1 MGECFGWGGSRGWG
15 SCEAGWTDV
24 GGSAGALVASV
35 CPGVVGVAHSHM
47 LRIGGN
53 RGIMRNST
61 ISSERGP
68 APMCADP
75 LTAHGSETA
84 THHDHQKIPSF
95 QQKPAP
101 SRRGPS
107 LPCATP
113 TINTPTRHTRHA
125 PHRDRPTS
133 GSRSVR
139 LSLTKPTSR
148 HARRARERKPYATPQ
163 NHRRAADLR
172 NRTDLDAECDRSRHG
187 LRPISMRSAT
197 DLDAELDRSRRGE
210 RPARFRPAIAP
221 AQPGRPD
228 VEARTTS
235 SGAKATCRT
244 SEPSASSRS
253 AAARPI
259 SRMGT

>member
-1 MGECFGWGGSRGWG
+1 
-15 SCEAGWTDV
+15 
-24 GGSAGALVASV
+24 
-35 CPGVVGVAHSHM
+35 
-47 LRIGGN
+47 
-53 RGIMRNST
+53 MRNST

-68 APMCADP
+68 APMCAAP
-75 LTAHGSETA
+75 LTARGSKTA

-125 PHRDRPTS
+125 PHRDRSTS

-148 HARRARERKPYATPQ
+148 RARRARERKLHAAPQ
-163 NHRRAADLR
+163 NHRRAADPR

-187 LRPISMRSAT
+187 LRPISTRNST

>member
-35 CPGVVGVAHSHM
+35 CPGVVGVAHSRA
-47 LRIGGN
+47 LGVGGN

-75 LTAHGSETA
+75 LTARGSKTA
-84 THHDHQKIPSF
+84 THHDRQKIPSF
-95 QQKPAP
+95 QQKTAPVPQSPQPPMCNIEDNRPRQAHPPRPAP
-101 SRRGPS
+101 
-107 LPCATP
+107 
-113 TINTPTRHTRHA
+113 
-125 PHRDRPTS
+125 
-133 GSRSVR
+133 RSVHFR
-139 LSLTKPTSR
+139 LEIGPAQPDQTDVEARTTSS
-148 HARRARERKPYATPQ
+148 RAKAICHTSEPSESSRP
-163 NHRRAADLR
+163 
-172 NRTDLDAECDRSRHG
+172 AEPNRSRCG
-187 LRPISMRSAT
+187 VRPISARVTT

>member
-1 MGECFGWGGSRGWG
+1 MIARKSR
-15 SCEAGWTDV
+15 
-24 GGSAGALVASV
+24 
-35 CPGVVGVAHSHM
+35 HS
-47 LRIGGN
+47 N
-53 RGIMRNST
+53 KKQ
-61 ISSERGP
+61 P
-68 APMCADP
+68 
-75 LTAHGSETA
+75 
-84 THHDHQKIPSF
+84 
-95 QQKPAP
+95 P
-101 SRRGPS
+101 SRRAPG
-107 LPCATP
+107 LPCATSKTTAP
-113 TINTPTRHTRHA
+113 ARHTRHA
-125 PHRDRPTS
+125 PHRDRSTS

-163 NHRRAADLR
+163 NHRRAADPR

>member
-1 MGECFGWGGSRGWG
+1 MCN
-15 SCEAGWTDV
+15 THDKH
-24 GGSAGALVASV
+24 
-35 CPGVVGVAHSHM
+35 AHQAHQP
-47 LRIGGN
+47 R
-53 RGIMRNST
+53 
-61 ISSERGP
+61 P
-68 APMCADP
+68 APRSARLNP
-75 LTAHGSETA
+75 AH
-84 THHDHQKIPSF
+84 
-95 QQKPAP
+95 
-101 SRRGPS
+101 
-107 LPCATP
+107 
-113 TINTPTRHTRHA
+113 
-125 PHRDRPTS
+125 
-133 GSRSVR
+133 
-139 LSLTKPTSR
+139 PTSR

-163 NHRRAADLR
+163 NHRRAADPR

-187 LRPISMRSAT
+187 LRPISTRSATDLGTGYDRSRCGVRPISTRNST

>member
-1 MGECFGWGGSRGWG
+1 M
-15 SCEAGWTDV
+15 

-95 QQKPAP
+95 QQKTAP

-187 LRPISMRSAT
+187 LRPISTRRAT
-197 DLDAELDRSRRGE
+197 DLGTGYDRSRRGE
-210 RPARFRPAIAP
+210 RPARFRPAIDP
-221 AQPGRPD
+221 AQAGRPD